1 MYLYGPLDEVE
12 GLSGK
17 VEADKNGLGQ
27 IMPNTKSNAPVG
39 QPQAATGVNFGS
51 YMVFRVKS
59 TFQGPRLEFGS
70 KMGSTCGR

>member
-27 IMPNTKSNAPVG
+27 IMPNTITNAPVG
-39 QPQAATGVNFGS
+39 WPQAATGVNCGS
-51 YMVFRVKS
+51 YFVF
-59 TFQGPRLEFGS
+59 LE
-70 KMGSTCGR
+70 